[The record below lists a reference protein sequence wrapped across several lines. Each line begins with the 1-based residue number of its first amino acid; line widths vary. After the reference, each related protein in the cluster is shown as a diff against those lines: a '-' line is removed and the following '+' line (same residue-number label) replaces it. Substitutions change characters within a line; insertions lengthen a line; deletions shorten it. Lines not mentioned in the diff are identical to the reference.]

1 MSSTRTNSK
10 LISFNQLPST
20 IYLDPN
26 ENEHYENLYQ
36 VAKQIYKRYTKMLS
50 QHRQLQNKYTLIKA
64 HYIEVKTKLVQVQH
78 QQHERQHQQQQQQ
91 EQGVH
96 QQQQQQQ
103 QQVYTRKTRG
113 SSSNSGSSRSSSSTS
128 RSTCSQQ

>member
-20 IYLDPN
+20 IYLDPT

-36 VAKQIYKRYTKMLS
+36 VARQIYKRYTKMLS

-64 HYIEVKTKLVQVQH
+64 HYIEAKTKLAQA
-78 QQHERQHQQQQQQ
+78 QHQQQQQQ

-96 QQQQQQQ
+96 QQQQQQ
-103 QQVYTRKTRG
+103 VYTRVTRR
-113 SSSNSGSSRSSSSTS
+113 SSSNSGSSGSSSSNSSSTS